1 MPKDASDKVK
11 RQAAAKVL
19 DSVGGDMNDIL
30 TRHLRDYD
38 VSLDPAAS
46 SPFSLEQLH
55 FGLSVLFGDSNA
67 NNILQQIVEQIEE
80 IQRQELRIAGAS

>member
-1 MPKDASDKVK
+1 MC
-11 RQAAAKVL
+11 R
-19 DSVGGDMNDIL
+19 L
-30 TRHLRDYD
+30 TLQPPRL
-38 VSLDPAAS
+38 
-46 SPFSLEQLH
+46 SLEQLH